1 MTYPEVWILCA
12 AAVFGIGLYSLLVG
26 RHPLRQLIAIKVMG
40 SAIFV
45 VLVVAAG
52 RIDGDLDGIP
62 KALVLTGIVIAIAAV
77 AFALTLLVRLA
88 EVTGSVSLDPPRL
101 DPPRSDTGS
110 DTRSDTRRQEGLDD
124 GR

>member
-1 MTYPEVWILCA
+1 MTNPEVWMIAA

-26 RHPLRQLIAIKVMG
+26 RHLLRQLIAIKVMG

-52 RIDGDLDGIP
+52 QIDGALDGIP

-77 AFALTLLVRLA
+77 AFALTLVVRLA
-88 EVTGSVSLDPPRL
+88 EVTGSTSLDPRAL
-101 DPPRSDTGS
+101 
-110 DTRSDTRRQEGLDD
+110 EGDSDD
-124 GR
+124 GD